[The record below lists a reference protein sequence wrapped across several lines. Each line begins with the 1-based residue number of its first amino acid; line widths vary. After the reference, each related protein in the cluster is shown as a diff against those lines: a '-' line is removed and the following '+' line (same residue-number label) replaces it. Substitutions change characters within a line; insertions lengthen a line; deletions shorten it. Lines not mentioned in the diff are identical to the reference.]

1 MKEKWSA
8 SRYYAF
14 LLIILFLITSI
25 PAYFSDGSLFLFGIL
40 GLGDLVALILLILL
54 WTGKLS

>member
-14 LLIILFLITSI
+14 LLILLYLLFSI
-25 PAYFSDGSLFLFGIL
+25 PVYFQDIPLFVFVIFGF
-40 GLGDLVALILLILL
+40 GDLVALMLLILIY
-54 WTGKLS
+54 TGKLS

>member
-14 LLIILFLITSI
+14 LLILPFLLFSI
-25 PAYFSDGSLFLFGIL
+25 PVYFQDIPLFVFVVFGF
-40 GLGDLVALILLILL
+40 GDLVALILVILIYS
-54 WTGKLS
+54 GKLS